1 MRLTAV
7 KTAKIRRDINEL
19 GIMRVAVLRE
29 GKGGASILD
38 NAALTAVKTEENNRP
53 INPLASKGGW

>member
-7 KTAKIRRDINEL
+7 KTGKIRRDINEL
-19 GIMRVAVLRE
+19 GFIRVAVRRDS
-29 GKGGASILD
+29 KGGASDLHG
-38 NAALTAVKTEENNRP
+38 AALTAVKIEENNRP